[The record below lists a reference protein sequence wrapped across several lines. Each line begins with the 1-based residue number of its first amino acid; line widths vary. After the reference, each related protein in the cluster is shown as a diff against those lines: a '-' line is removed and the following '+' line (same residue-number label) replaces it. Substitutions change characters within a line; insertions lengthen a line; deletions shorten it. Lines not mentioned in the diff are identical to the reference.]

1 MEALNGMTDD
11 CKVGAKLQSDDMLT
25 IDKLNKNQNIFMG
38 WYNMLCLSMIT
49 ATSIVYCMGERKQYR
64 M

>member
-38 WYNMLCLSMIT
+38 WYDML
-49 ATSIVYCMGERKQYR
+49 
-64 M
+64 